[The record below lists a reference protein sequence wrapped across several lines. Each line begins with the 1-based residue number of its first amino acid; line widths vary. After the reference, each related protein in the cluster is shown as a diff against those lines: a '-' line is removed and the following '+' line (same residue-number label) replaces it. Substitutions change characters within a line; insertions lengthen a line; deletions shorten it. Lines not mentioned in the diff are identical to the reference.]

1 MFSGLEER
9 HLRLGHQRRFQISA
23 RAQIQKSQVNSLL
36 QLLRNLQW
44 KGILKFR
51 NYELIERLIIH
62 YCTSLTSN

>member
-23 RAQIQKSQVNSLL
+23 RPQIQKSQVNSLL

-44 KGILKFR
+44 KGIL
-51 NYELIERLIIH
+51 
-62 YCTSLTSN
+62 